1 MVFFRKIMRPIYP
14 KVFSLLW
21 LVLLGGT
28 SFSQSADWNQ
38 WGGASRN
45 FKSAAKG
52 LAASWSANGPRKL
65 WQRQFGDGYSAI
77 AATDGRL
84 FTMYRKGDAEAVAAL
99 DAANGKTLWEY
110 AYAAPFAKEYDMSNG
125 EGPHATPLIVGN
137 LVFSAGATG
146 KLHCLNR
153 QTGKLVWA
161 HDLIKEFNGTIR
173 VNGYSCSPLAYKNL
187 VIMQVG
193 GQGNALVAF
202 NQKDGSVVWKK
213 HDFKNSTSSPILINV
228 EGQEQLVAFM
238 FDDIVGVDPNNGEL
252 LWSYKHTTDFGLNTS
267 TPVWGEDNLLFVSSG
282 YNGGSRV
289 LRLTKT
295 ANKTTPEEV
304 WFSRTMRV
312 HFSNCIRIGDV
323 VYGSSGDFGP
333 AFFTAMNIK
342 TGKVM
347 WRDRNIARS
356 SFVYADGRFI
366 LLDEDGNLVLATP
379 NEQGVTIH
387 AKVALL
393 DNNSWTVPTLNGTT
407 LYVRDR
413 KNIMALD
420 LK

>member
-1 MVFFRKIMRPIYP
+1 MKAAVQKFIP
-14 KVFSLLW
+14 VVW
-21 LVLLGGT
+21 LILIGGLAFAQT
-28 SFSQSADWNQ
+28 ADWNQ
-38 WGGASRN
+38 WGGATRN
-45 FKSAAKG
+45 FKSTAKG
-52 LAASWSANGPRKL
+52 LAASWSPGGPRKL
-65 WQRQFGDGYSAI
+65 WQRPFGDGYSAI
-77 AATDGRL
+77 VATDNKL
-84 FTMYRKGDAEAVAAL
+84 FTMYRKGETEVVVAL

-125 EGPHATPLIVGN
+125 EGPHATPLVVGN
-137 LVFSAGATG
+137 LVFTAGATG
-146 KLHCLNR
+146 KLHGLNR
-153 QTGKLVWA
+153 QTGKPVWM

-173 VNGYSCSPLAYKNL
+173 VNGYSCSPLAYRNT

-193 GQGNALVAF
+193 GQGNALIAF

-213 HDFKNSTSSPILINV
+213 HDFKNSTSSPIIINL

-238 FDDIVGVDPNNGEL
+238 FDDIAGVDPNNGEL

-282 YNGGSRV
+282 YGGGSRV
-289 LRLTKT
+289 LKLNKT
-295 ANKTTPEEV
+295 AGKTTPEEV

-342 TGKVM
+342 TGKVL

-366 LLDEDGNLVLATP
+366 LLDEDGNLILAAPT
-379 NEQGVTIH
+379 EQGVTIQ

-393 DNNSWTVPTLNGTT
+393 NNNSWTVPTLIGTT

-413 KNIMALD
+413 KNLMALD

>member
-1 MVFFRKIMRPIYP
+1 MKAAVQKFIPL
-14 KVFSLLW
+14 VW
-21 LVLLGGT
+21 LILAGGLAFAQT
-28 SFSQSADWNQ
+28 ADWNQ

-45 FKSAAKG
+45 FKSTAKG
-52 LAASWSANGPRKL
+52 LAASWSAGGPRKL
-65 WQRQFGDGYSAI
+65 WQRPFGDGYSAI
-77 AATDGRL
+77 AATDNKL
-84 FTMYRKGDAEAVAAL
+84 FTMYRKGETEVVVAL

-125 EGPHATPLIVGN
+125 EGPHATPLVVGN
-137 LVFSAGATG
+137 LVFTAGATG
-146 KLHCLNR
+146 KLHGLNR
-153 QTGKLVWA
+153 LTGKPVWM

-173 VNGYSCSPLAYKNL
+173 VNGYSCSPLAYRNT

-193 GQGNALVAF
+193 GQGNALIAF

-213 HDFKNSTSSPILINV
+213 HDFKNSTSSPIIINL

-238 FDDIVGVDPNNGEL
+238 FDDIVGIDPNNGEL

-282 YNGGSRV
+282 YGGGSRV
-289 LRLTKT
+289 LKLNKT
-295 ANKTTPEEV
+295 AGKTTPEEV

-342 TGKVM
+342 TGKVL

-366 LLDEDGNLVLATP
+366 LLDEDGNLILAAPT
-379 NEQGVTIH
+379 EQGVIIQ

-393 DNNSWTVPTLNGTT
+393 NNNSWTVPTLIGTT

-413 KNIMALD
+413 KNLMALD